1 MGKMNDFL
9 LGVYWDALSNAND
22 NMHDLEKQKSQVSFS
37 PFQTEPSSNVGLE
50 QTSDDAPM
58 LSVISYFNAVGLA
71 YMICCLAVWTFHIYC
86 SVCIFPN
93 KVILFNLSSS
103 LPIPLGCVEWS
114 LNTYSSQHLSCH
126 CLLFPV
132 ACTILVLILES
143 KEMAC
148 CYPVQSTVK
157 AQSYGNC
164 CEWCM
169 NCCLYY
175 SSGHDR
181 IRFVGERREEYKVK
195 DE

>member
-9 LGVYWDALSNAND
+9 LGVYWDALLNAND

-58 LSVISYFNAVGLA
+58 LSVISYFNTVGLA

-148 CYPVQSTVK
+148 CYLVQSKGSVLW
-157 AQSYGNC
+157 QLLWMVYELLSLLFLRSWQN
-164 CEWCM
+164 
-169 NCCLYY
+169 
-175 SSGHDR
+175 
-181 IRFVGERREEYKVK
+181 KVCGRK
-195 DE
+195 EGGVQGKGWIT